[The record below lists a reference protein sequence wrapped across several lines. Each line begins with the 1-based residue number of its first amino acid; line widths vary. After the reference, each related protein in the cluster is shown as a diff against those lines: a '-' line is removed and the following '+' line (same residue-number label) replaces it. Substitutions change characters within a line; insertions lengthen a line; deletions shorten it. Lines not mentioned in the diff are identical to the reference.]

1 MKHRARLTS
10 ADAFLLVL
18 ERMMA
23 SAGQG
28 MHLGL
33 TVLRLGPGFDLE
45 RFRAAV
51 ERAAA
56 ACPFGQAQIGQRFGG
71 VLHWRWED
79 GARANFPIQTHREGE
94 IDEAE
99 LSRRRLNEP
108 LATGVAFDV
117 ILSESGCTV
126 LMTWRHLLLDG
137 KGAELLLAEIG
148 RLAEDPE
155 AKAVESSWDSAE
167 RKLTPRDWLRE
178 SKLFKEN
185 FYKNAKYAIV
195 SPSGADLRAG
205 SADFWVENFDE
216 AETQRITERAAEI
229 TKGMFQLAWF
239 LAISM
244 RVHREIFLRRGAE
257 PESYQASCAVQQRKR
272 GAHHPIWQNQVSQ
285 LFFCLP
291 APEAVDRASAARSLH
306 EQFVQLSRQ
315 RMDSAF
321 MTMGRLLRRLSP
333 GMYLKFIRS
342 HSGGHITSFFYS
354 HTGAFL
360 PERTTFAGAA
370 VLNGWHVPSV
380 SAPPGT
386 GLFFSERG
394 GRLTA
399 VCSWRSSAITPEE
412 SALMRTTLRAELL
425 GS

>member
-126 LMTWRHLLLDG
+126 LMTCGICCSTAKGRNCCSRRSAAWR
-137 KGAELLLAEIG
+137 KI
-148 RLAEDPE
+148 
-155 AKAVESSWDSAE
+155 
-167 RKLTPRDWLRE
+167 
-178 SKLFKEN
+178 
-185 FYKNAKYAIV
+185 
-195 SPSGADLRAG
+195 
-205 SADFWVENFDE
+205 
-216 AETQRITERAAEI
+216 
-229 TKGMFQLAWF
+229 
-239 LAISM
+239 
-244 RVHREIFLRRGAE
+244 
-257 PESYQASCAVQQRKR
+257 RKR
-272 GAHHPIWQNQVSQ
+272 RPWRVRGT
-285 LFFCLP
+285 
-291 APEAVDRASAARSLH
+291 ARS
-306 EQFVQLSRQ
+306 
-315 RMDSAF
+315 
-321 MTMGRLLRRLSP
+321 
-333 GMYLKFIRS
+333 
-342 HSGGHITSFFYS
+342 
-354 HTGAFL
+354 
-360 PERTTFAGAA
+360 
-370 VLNGWHVPSV
+370 
-380 SAPPGT
+380 
-386 GLFFSERG
+386 
-394 GRLTA
+394 
-399 VCSWRSSAITPEE
+399 E
-412 SALMRTTLRAELL
+412 S
-425 GS
+425 